1 MLSAY
6 AIVLTPTI
14 LLSGGTIYDGS
25 GSKPYIGDVRIQGNK
40 IIAVG
45 KLKAAPGESV
55 FQLKGLAVSPGFID
69 AHSHADRGID
79 EDPLAVS
86 QLTQGITTAV
96 VGQDGGWRKPVRE
109 AFKDLAAYRPAI
121 NFAIFSGHGG
131 VRDAILKD
139 DYKRKS
145 TPAEAFAMQKLV
157 IDDMK
162 AGALGLS
169 TGLEYDPGYYSDTNE
184 VILLA
189 KGVAPYKGIYI
200 SHVRDEGD
208 KAFESFEEL
217 IRISKEAGIHGQIS
231 HIKLCS
237 AAVWGRSGK
246 ANQVGLKQGIT
257 ADVYPYTFWQS
268 TMSALSASRDWAN
281 REIWVKA
288 LSDVGGAQNVRLT
301 RYTHEPNWVGK
312 TLAEIA
318 KLTNRDAISIIQE
331 ILDKTNG
338 PNGTGSQSVAVTAM
352 QESDLEAFIASP
364 RTMFCSDGSIGGT
377 HPRGAGS
384 FPRILGRYVR
394 DRKVITLQEAI
405 RKMTSFAAETLQIKN
420 RGRLRA
426 GWMADLVVFDPKT
439 IQDHATTASPT
450 ALSTGVKY
458 VWVSGV
464 KVLAQGKATGLR
476 SGKMVR
482 RDQPDL
488 AAQEESSA
496 ELVAT
501 SKHTHPESLCCGEQ

>member
-6 AIVLTPTI
+6 AVALAPTI
-14 LLSGGTIYDGS
+14 LLSGGMIYDGS
-25 GSKPYIGDVRIQGNK
+25 GAKPYIGDVRMQGSK

-45 KLKAAPGESV
+45 KLKAKPGEAV
-55 FQLKGLAVSPGFID
+55 FRLKGLAVSPGFID

-86 QLTQGITTAV
+86 QITQGITTAV
-96 VGQDGGWRKPVRE
+96 VGQDGGWRKPVAE
-109 AFKDLAAYRPAI
+109 AFKDLANYKPAI

-139 DYKRKS
+139 DYKRKA

-157 IDDMK
+157 IEDMK
-162 AGALGLS
+162 NGALGLS

-189 KGVAPYKGIYI
+189 KGVAPYNGIYI

-208 KAFESFEEL
+208 KAFESFDEL
-217 IRISKEAGIHGQIS
+217 IRIGREAGIHAQIS

-237 AAVWGRSGK
+237 AAVWGMSGK
-246 ANQVGLKQGIT
+246 ANKVGLNQGIT

-268 TMSALSASRDWAN
+268 TMSALSASRDWSN
-281 REIWVKA
+281 RAIWVKA
-288 LSDVGGAQNVRLT
+288 LADVGGPQNVRLT
-301 RYTHEPNWVGK
+301 RYTHESAWVGK

-318 KLTNRDAISIIQE
+318 NMTKRDPISIIQE

-352 QESDLEAFIASP
+352 TESDLEAFIASP

-394 DRKVITLQEAI
+394 ERKVISLQEAI
-405 RKMTSFAAETLQIKN
+405 RKMTSFAAETLQIKQ
-420 RGRLRA
+420 RGRLKP
-426 GWMADLVVFDPKT
+426 GYIADIVVFDPKT
-439 IQDHATTASPT
+439 IQDHATTANPT
-450 ALSTGVKY
+450 ALSTGMQY
-458 VWVSGV
+458 AWISGE

-476 SGKMVR
+476 SGKLVR

-488 AAQEESSA
+488 VLTTDTEREI
-496 ELVAT
+496 VAT
-501 SKHTHPESLCCGEQ
+501 SRHTHPESLCCGEQ